1 MMKKPYT
8 FKLEPELHRDFKLQ
22 AVNECRPM
30 VDILAELINQYLKE
44 KKEVKRKENKTVKA
58 E

>member
-1 MMKKPYT
+1 MKKPYT